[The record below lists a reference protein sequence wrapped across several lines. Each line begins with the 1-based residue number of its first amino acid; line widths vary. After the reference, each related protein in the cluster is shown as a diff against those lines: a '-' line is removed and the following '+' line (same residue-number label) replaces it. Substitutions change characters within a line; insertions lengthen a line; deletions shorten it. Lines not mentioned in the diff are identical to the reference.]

1 MAIFQW
7 KGIEGSQVSSGEVEA
22 RNAAEANAK
31 LRERKV
37 IVTNMVLIS
46 GKEEITPVA
55 ATGDAAAPAEDG
67 VRKSQAVL
75 KTKKKFKGKKI
86 PVKMLVIFTKKFAS
100 MIEAGLPI
108 IKTLTMLEVQQEDK
122 NFRWVVRSILDDV
135 QTGMTLSE
143 AFAEHPT
150 VFDTIYVNLIKAGET
165 SGKLTLFLRKLVI
178 QLEKSEK
185 IRAKVKGAL
194 RYPIILLCVAAG
206 VIALMMIKVVPV
218 FQQMFSSMGNGL
230 PGPTQ
235 LIVNISN
242 FLRDPMKGGMLA
254 GFVVGSIMTFKY
266 LVKNNIKV
274 KRFADRLS
282 LKLPIIGEI
291 IQKSTLSKIAMVQGN
306 LAAAGVSVMEALDII
321 SNTITNSVYTDAFAI
336 VKEGVTSGN
345 QLSALYST
353 CPAFP
358 TTFYQMLAVG
368 EETGKMDEMFEAT
381 AQYYEEEFDMAVDH
395 LTEALEPIMIV
406 GMGMTVGFIIVAM
419 YMPIFQMGKMVG
431 G

>member
-7 KGIEGSQVSSGEVEA
+7 KGIEGSQTSSGEVEA
-22 RNAAEANAK
+22 RNAAEATAK
-31 LRERKV
+31 LRDRKV

-55 ATGDAAAPAEDG
+55 SGAAEAEPG
-67 VRKSQAVL
+67 PRKSQAVV
-75 KTKKKFKGKKI
+75 KVKKEFKGKKV

-108 IKTLTMLEVQQEDK
+108 IKTLTMLESQQEDK

-135 QTGMTLSE
+135 QTGQTLSE

-165 SGKLTLFLRKLVI
+165 SGKLTLFLHKLVI

-185 IRAKVKGAL
+185 IRKKVKGAL
-194 RYPIILLCVAAG
+194 SYPIILLCVAAG
-206 VIALMMIKVVPV
+206 VIGVMMIKVVPV
-218 FQQMFSSMGNGL
+218 FQQMFSSMGHSL

-235 LIVNISN
+235 LIVDISN
-242 FLRDPMKGGMLA
+242 FLRDPMKGGALA
-254 GFVVGSIMTFKY
+254 VLVIASIVTFKY
-266 LVKNNIKV
+266 LVRNNMKV

-282 LKLPIIGEI
+282 LRIPIIGEI

-306 LAAAGVSVMEALDII
+306 LAAAGVSVIEALDII

-353 CPAFP
+353 CPIFP
-358 TTFYQMLAVG
+358 PTFYQMLAVG
-368 EETGKMDEMFEAT
+368 EETGKMDEMFAAT

-431 G
+431 E